1 MRNMMKIAVSALLVI
16 LIGCKVQE
24 TAITDRMS
32 TSTLIERMLVD
43 SVALRDS
50 IIIRET
56 CDTVFFTKYRTLYK
70 ERVRIDTIIKCD
82 TVYTERTVTV
92 KEKDT
97 GRMLWWLLLPVIA
110 VLWKIGVFDL
120 LRNSIMKFK

>member
-1 MRNMMKIAVSALLVI
+1 MKIAVSALLVI

-32 TSTLIERMLVD
+32 TSTLIGRMLVD